1 MEKQL
6 EVIAKTYDRHII
18 EHEKKDSL
26 SYDNLPDY
34 IIKNPNYPK
43 YKAEVE
49 SGKGGSEYY
58 EIREYLLPVKNKKF
72 IDLGCSLNLMLKGY
86 SQWPSL
92 YYGVDISNKTIQLLN
107 EYVSFNKLHIGM
119 LFCGSIHETPFEESF
134 FDMGACIGVLE
145 YFERDFVQK
154 AIMEMHRIM
163 KPLSRLVLDIPYIE
177 GTVGRIMMQ
186 IEEYM
191 GRPDKF
197 NLLPQEFENM
207 LLRYFYIEKRDE
219 IHENVGMIHYFLK
232 CKK

>member
-1 MEKQL
+1 
-6 EVIAKTYDRHII
+6 
-18 EHEKKDSL
+18 
-26 SYDNLPDY
+26 
-34 IIKNPNYPK
+34 
-43 YKAEVE
+43 
-49 SGKGGSEYY
+49 
-58 EIREYLLPVKNKKF
+58 
-72 IDLGCSLNLMLKGY
+72 
-86 SQWPSL
+86 
-92 YYGVDISNKTIQLLN
+92 
-107 EYVSFNKLHIGM
+107 
-119 LFCGSIHETPFEESF
+119 
-134 FDMGACIGVLE
+134 MGACIGVLE

-163 KPLSRLVLDIPYIE
+163 KSLSRLVLDIPYIE